1 MSEWIIQPR
10 TIVVIG
16 ASAGGPRALKTLFQ
30 GMPRLKASVIVVQH
44 MPKFIND
51 SLADSLASATR
62 MRVVI
67 AQNGDRL
74 EDGTVYIAPS
84 EVHLVVRHNRTI
96 RLAHGQKVNYV
107 CPSVDVTM
115 NSLSMEFG
123 ASFVGVVMT
132 GMGRDG
138 ADGIVH
144 IKRIGGFTL
153 AQDERSSS
161 IFGMPKEAAATG
173 CVDFVLPPDQIRVKI
188 AELTGVEEPPRPPE
202 RTGH

>member
-1 MSEWIIQPR
+1 MSEWVIQPK

-16 ASAGGPRALKTLFQ
+16 ASAGGPRVLKTLFH

-51 SLADSLASATR
+51 SLRDSLAAGTR

-74 EDGTVYIAPS
+74 EDATVYIAPS
-84 EVHLVVRHNRTI
+84 EVHLVIRHNRTL

-107 CPSVDVTM
+107 CPAVDVTM
-115 NSLSMEFG
+115 NSLFMEFG
-123 ASFVGVVMT
+123 ASFIGVVMT

-138 ADGIVH
+138 ADGVVH
-144 IKRIGGFTL
+144 IKRIGGVTL
-153 AQDERSSS
+153 AQDEKTSS
-161 IFGMPKEAAATG
+161 IFGMPKEAIATG
-173 CVDFVLPPDQIRVKI
+173 CVDFVLPPEKIRVKI
-188 AELTGVEEPPRPPE
+188 AELTGIEDPPE
-202 RTGH
+202 SQI